1 MQRFVRTVLISLV
14 FGFAS
19 AVWAQQREPIHSP
32 ISQIASGGGW
42 KTTLTLLNLSSGA
55 SSVTVTFQGDDGLP
69 LAMPMVITQE
79 GASQPQVS
87 SEVTRVVPALA
98 TLRIEL
104 DNPAASETVTGWAD
118 VVSLR
123 PFAGFAIF
131 RQRGQDGRDSE
142 GTAPLE
148 GTSLPGLI
156 LAYDNSEGFSTG
168 VAMVNTGADRVFL
181 VAVVRDESGLVL
193 GQYGI
198 PLIARG
204 HTAFVVGE
212 RLPASKGRRGSIEFQ
227 HPGNGTVTG
236 LGLRFSASGS
246 FTSIPVVPIAAR
258 Q

>member
-14 FGFAS
+14 FGSGS
-19 AVWAQQREPIHSP
+19 AAWAQQPTPIHSS

-42 KTTLTLLNLSSGA
+42 KTTLTLLNLSSTA
-55 SSVTVTFQGDDGLP
+55 NSVTVAFQGDDGMPLVLP
-69 LAMPMVITQE
+69 LVITQE
-79 GASQPQVS
+79 GASQPRVS

-98 TLRIEL
+98 TLLIESEA
-104 DNPAASETVTGWAD
+104 PATSETLTGWAD

-131 RQRGQDGRDSE
+131 RQRAPDGRDSE

-156 LAYDNSEGFSTG
+156 LPYDNSEGSSTG
-168 VAMVNTGADRVFL
+168 VAMVNTSAGRVLL
-181 VAVVRDESGLVL
+181 VAVVREENGLVL
-193 GQYGI
+193 GQYGV

-227 HPGNGTVTG
+227 NSGSGTVTG

-246 FTSIPVVPIAAR
+246 FTSIPVVPVPAR
-258 Q
+258 E